1 MAGAFL
7 FHHNLTTKGVRIMTT
22 TMTLETVIGTVKEM
36 SAKNFDETIPVSD
49 MRFDSLERMDI
60 AGRSFGVLPSAQR
73 LIANRLRV
81 PFSYLVRCP
90 IELQAENL
98 NYWIEQERKN
108 RETLFCR
115 FAGNDLRAVF
125 TQRYTAI
132 DHMDVLTKML
142 EHGFKPSTEVHLSLD
157 AEVMV
162 LKVPEHDR
170 VFRLSENDKII
181 PGISIANSEVGILA
195 LSIEA
200 FYYRILCTNGLIS
213 RTAVDARYKHI
224 SRKIMDEFPL
234 VLEGVVH
241 QTRQGEAR
249 FMISTKTPVD
259 NPESTITSFAR
270 QFQISQQ
277 ETEIVKQAFYLEQGA
292 TMFHVIQAFTRAAQD
307 PSLSASDA
315 YRMERAG
322 GTILSMVKS

>member
-1 MAGAFL
+1 
-7 FHHNLTTKGVRIMTT
+7 MTT
-22 TMTLETVIGTVKEM
+22 TMTLENVISNVQTI
-36 SAKNFDETIPVSD
+36 SANNFDEMIPVRD
-49 MRFDSLERMDI
+49 MRFNSLERMDI

-81 PFSYLVRCP
+81 PFSYLARCP
-90 IELQAENL
+90 VELQAENL
-98 NYWIEQERKN
+98 NYWIAQERKN

-115 FAGNDLRAVF
+115 FAGNALRAVF

-132 DHMDVLTKML
+132 DHIEVLNKML
-142 EHGFKPSTEVHLSLD
+142 EYGFSPSTEVQLALD
-157 AEVMV
+157 NEIMV
-162 LKVPEHDR
+162 LKVPEHER
-170 VFRLSENDKII
+170 AFRLSENDKII
-181 PGISIANSEVGILA
+181 PGISIANSEVGVLA
-195 LSIEA
+195 LSIEG
-200 FYYRILCTNGLIS
+200 FYLRIVCSNGLIS
-213 RTAVDARYKHI
+213 KTGINARYKHI

-234 VLEGVVH
+234 VLEGVVR
-241 QTRQGEAR
+241 QSRQGQDR
-249 FMISTKTPVD
+249 FLISTKTPVPD
-259 NPESTITSFAR
+259 PESTITSFAR

-322 GTILSMVKS
+322 GTILSMVKA